1 MQTPIFFGNNG
12 VIQVKDSQTTHAN
25 LLPLLIGSQTL
36 YGESFCQLR
45 PPSRDH
51 ANVVDQ
57 LPAVSREL
65 DHVIDPRQGLENPDN
80 GWNRIPKL
88 TIFPGPKYTA
98 KEPKTQ
104 EHMMPFFLQSLPADN
119 SGGLEHRFG
128 EQTVVCPS
136 YGLYATYEAQ
146 ALNGQNGQNG
156 RVLLP
161 MEMPDGLVYVNGKQ
175 FHAILRRR
183 KARAKAEKDSK
194 TRKVRKPYLHESR
207 HLHAMRRVR
216 GCGGRFANTKKQGNG
231 QSENNAKAKQGIPPL
246 AANAS
251 SILNSDSASLNS
263 SGGASSVSGC
273 EAARSMYTREHII
286 VDHSNHYVERLHP
299 SPFHSH
305 INMID
310 SGQGTS
316 SICSRW
322 DAAADGCCDLKV

>member
-1 MQTPIFFGNNG
+1 
-12 VIQVKDSQTTHAN
+12 
-25 LLPLLIGSQTL
+25 
-36 YGESFCQLR
+36 
-45 PPSRDH
+45 
-51 ANVVDQ
+51 
-57 LPAVSREL
+57 
-65 DHVIDPRQGLENPDN
+65 
-80 GWNRIPKL
+80 
-88 TIFPGPKYTA
+88 
-98 KEPKTQ
+98 
-104 EHMMPFFLQSLPADN
+104 
-119 SGGLEHRFG
+119 
-128 EQTVVCPS
+128 
-136 YGLYATYEAQ
+136 
-146 ALNGQNGQNG
+146 
-156 RVLLP
+156 
-161 MEMPDGLVYVNGKQ
+161 
-175 FHAILRRR
+175 
-183 KARAKAEKDSK
+183 
-194 TRKVRKPYLHESR
+194 
-207 HLHAMRRVR
+207 MRRVR

-322 DAAADGCCDLKV
+322 DAAADGCCDLKVWRDGCSGGGRLSTSLIVDPLHNSEQSDGSITLPSSGCSRQIILGSSALGTLKSSDCCSWERTATLGSPLCIYCKP